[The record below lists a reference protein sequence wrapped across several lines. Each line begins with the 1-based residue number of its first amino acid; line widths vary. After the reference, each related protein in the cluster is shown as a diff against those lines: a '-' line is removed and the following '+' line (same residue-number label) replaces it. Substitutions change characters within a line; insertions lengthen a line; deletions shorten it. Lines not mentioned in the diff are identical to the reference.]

1 MGNRD
6 YQYITDWKKEKCKCF
21 NVFIRGDKNADL
33 IEWINE
39 QKDWGYSNNEIT
51 RNALRDYYETKVKNN
66 G

>member
-1 MGNRD
+1 MVRRD
-6 YQYITDWKKEKCKCF
+6 YQYITDWKKENCKCF
-21 NVFIRGDKNADL
+21 NVFVRGDKNADL

-39 QKDWGYSNNEIT
+39 QKEWGYSNNEIT

>member
-1 MGNRD
+1 MVRRD
-6 YQYITDWKKEKCKCF
+6 YQYITDWKKENCKCF
-21 NVFIRGDKNADL
+21 NVFIRGDENADL

-39 QKDWGYSNNEIT
+39 QKEWGYSNNEIT

>member
-1 MGNRD
+1 MEKRD
-6 YQYITDWKKEKCKCF
+6 YQYITDWKKENCKCF

-33 IEWINE
+33 IEWIND

>member
-1 MGNRD
+1 MGRMD
-6 YQYITDWKKEKCKCF
+6 YQYITDWKKENCKCF
-21 NVFIRGDKNADL
+21 NVFIRVDRNADL

>member
-1 MGNRD
+1 MEKRD
-6 YQYITDWKKEKCKCF
+6 YQYITDWKKENCKCF

-39 QKDWGYSNNEIT
+39 QKDWGYSNNEII

>member
-1 MGNRD
+1 MGRRD
-6 YQYITDWKKEKCKCF
+6 YQYITDWKKENCKCF
-21 NVFIRGDKNADL
+21 NVFIRGNRNADL

-39 QKDWGYSNNEIT
+39 QKEWGYSNNEIT

>member
-1 MGNRD
+1 MGRRD
-6 YQYITDWKKEKCKCF
+6 YQYITDWKKENCKCF
-21 NVFIRGDKNADL
+21 SVFIRGDDNADL

-39 QKDWGYSNNEIT
+39 QKEWGYSNNEIT

>member
-1 MGNRD
+1 MGKRD
-6 YQYITDWKKEKCKCF
+6 YQYITDWKKENCKCF
-21 NVFIRGDKNADL
+21 NVFIRVDENADL

-51 RNALRDYYETKVKNN
+51 MNALRDYYETKVKNN

>member
-1 MGNRD
+1 MGRRD
-6 YQYITDWKKEKCKCF
+6 YQYKKKKKKENCKCF
-21 NVFIRGDKNADL
+21 NVFIRGDENADL

>member
-1 MGNRD
+1 MGRRD
-6 YQYITDWKKEKCKCF
+6 YQYITDWKKENCKCF

-39 QKDWGYSNNEIT
+39 QNDWGYSNNEIT

>member
-1 MGNRD
+1 MEKRD
-6 YQYITDWKKEKCKCF
+6 YQYITDWKKENCKCF
-21 NVFIRGDKNADL
+21 NVFILGDKNADL

>member
-1 MGNRD
+1 MVKRD
-6 YQYITDWKKEKCKCF
+6 YQYITDWKKENCKCF

-51 RNALRDYYETKVKNN
+51 RNALRDYNETKVKNN

>member
-1 MGNRD
+1 MGRMD
-6 YQYITDWKKEKCKCF
+6 YQYITDWKKENCKCF
-21 NVFIRGDKNADL
+21 NVFIRGDENADL

-39 QKDWGYSNNEIT
+39 QKEWGYSNNEIT

>member
-1 MGNRD
+1 MEKRD
-6 YQYITDWKKEKCKCF
+6 YQYITDWKKENCKCF

>member
-1 MGNRD
+1 MRRRD
-6 YQYITDWKKEKCKCF
+6 YQYITDWKKENCKCF